1 MQVFLPYADFKKSVE
16 VLDNK
21 RLGNQIYRECLTLI
35 RGGWKNHPCSKMWF
49 PNYVHS
55 LAKYAIYGLIELQ
68 KRGKNYPHHM
78 KTFIDILNNSP
89 DTGAPKWLGNTDFH
103 ISHRRALL
111 YKNYEWYKQFGWKEF
126 PDIPNEYG
134 KLNYFWPTNNI

>member
-1 MQVFLPYADFKKSVE
+1 MQVFLPYADFEKSVS

-35 RGGWKNHPCSKMWF
+35 NGGWKNHPCSKMWF
-49 PNYVHS
+49 PTYIHS

-78 KTFIDILNNSP
+78 KTFIDILDNSP
-89 DTGAPKWLGNTDFH
+89 DNGDPKWLGNLEFH
-103 ISHRRALL
+103 RSHQSNLL
-111 YKNYEWYKQFGWKEF
+111 RKN
-126 PDIPNEYG
+126 PVHYG
-134 KLNYFWPTNNI
+134 KYFSGVPSDLPYVWPTNNI